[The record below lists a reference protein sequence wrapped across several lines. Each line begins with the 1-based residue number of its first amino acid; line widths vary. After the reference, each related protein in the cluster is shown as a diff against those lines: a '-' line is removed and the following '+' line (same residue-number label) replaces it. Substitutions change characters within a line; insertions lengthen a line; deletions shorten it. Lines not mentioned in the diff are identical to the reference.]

1 MKKAKVKV
9 VREEEWQIKE
19 ELVLKGSKIYV
30 LKDKKLRVEITWLH
44 HNIPVTGHR
53 GKWKTMELVTRNY

>member
-19 ELVLKGSKIYV
+19 ELVLKGSKVYV
-30 LKDKKLRVEITWLH
+30 LKDKKLRV
-44 HNIPVTGHR
+44 
-53 GKWKTMELVTRNY
+53 